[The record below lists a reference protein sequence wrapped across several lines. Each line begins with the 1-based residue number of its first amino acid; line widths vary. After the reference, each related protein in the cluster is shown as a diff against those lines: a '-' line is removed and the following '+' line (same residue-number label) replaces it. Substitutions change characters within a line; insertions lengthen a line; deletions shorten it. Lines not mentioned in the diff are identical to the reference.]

1 MASTVTASTM
11 TVSISESITLNGKN
25 QGGTQTFN
33 ISSISDIFQRIV
45 SCTASQTTIIA
56 SFNADVHGA
65 AGAIDI
71 ENSKYIRIT
80 NLDDTHAVE
89 LAIVGAATLYQVKLA
104 AGESHILGS
113 ANDLMLAEADAS
125 PSFGTMADIAS
136 IQVNPD
142 SNAVDVQ
149 VFIASS

>member
-11 TVSISESITLNGKN
+11 TVTISESITLNGKN
-25 QGGTQTFN
+25 QGGTNTFN

-45 SCTASQTTIIA
+45 SCTASQTTTVA
-56 SFNADVHGA
+56 TFNSDVHGA

-71 ENSKYIRIT
+71 ENSKYIRVT
-80 NLDDTHAVE
+80 NLDDTNAVE

-113 ANDLMLAEADAS
+113 ADDLMLSEADTS

-136 IQVNPD
+136 IQVNPGG
-142 SNAVDVQ
+142 SAVDVQ
-149 VFIASS
+149 VFIAST

>member
-1 MASTVTASTM
+1 MASTITDSTM
-11 TVSISESITLNGKN
+11 TVKITETINLNGRD
-25 QGGTQTFN
+25 QGGTQSFT

-45 SCTASQTTIIA
+45 SCTASQTTTIA

-71 ENSKYIRIT
+71 ENSKYIRVT
-80 NLDDTHAVE
+80 NLDDTNPIE
-89 LAIVGAATLYQVKLA
+89 LAIVGAATLYQVILHP
-104 AGESHILGS
+104 GQSHILGS
-113 ANDLMLAEADAS
+113 AEDLMLAEADTS

-136 IQVNPD
+136 IQVNPG

-149 VFIASS
+149 VFIASV